1 MARPRVRN
9 PRRASLV
16 GSLLERDGQQS
27 LVTARWRH
35 STHRPAAGVR
45 GSQQRTPLNL
55 PTHDAAPL
63 STLDRHG
70 SAFRYA
76 NAVVQLIW
84 SCGPSRRWC
93 VGCCLVSAVCRV
105 QDQTACR
112 LVYLPGSK
120 GASIVF
126 PARRGPSGVSGR
138 VGKRGGVGRGNV
150 GRWKEL

>member
-1 MARPRVRN
+1 MVIHIYKYSVSAKHPLHTPSLSQTHIHSLSTPTRPPLFCQTTSAFLVSMARPRVRN

-16 GSLLERDGQQS
+16 GSLLERDGQQG

-70 SAFRYA
+70 SAFRYVA
-76 NAVVQLIW
+76 PGQASLA
-84 SCGPSRRWC
+84 SPH
-93 VGCCLVSAVCRV
+93 L
-105 QDQTACR
+105 CR
-112 LVYLPGSK
+112 LKSPVQ
-120 GASIVF
+120 
-126 PARRGPSGVSGR
+126 
-138 VGKRGGVGRGNV
+138 
-150 GRWKEL
+150 